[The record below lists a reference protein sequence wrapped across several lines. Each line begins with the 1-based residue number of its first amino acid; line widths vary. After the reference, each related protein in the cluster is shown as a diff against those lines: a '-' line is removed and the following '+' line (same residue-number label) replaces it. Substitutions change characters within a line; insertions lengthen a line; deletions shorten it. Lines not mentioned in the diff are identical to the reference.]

1 VTKSQIDVARRAAKL
16 KAKRRKPAVSPAD
29 SARPP
34 PGVRLLDRTEI
45 LQITGMT
52 FPTIWEWMRAGK
64 FPRSRVTGGSKSKSV
79 WLSTEIEDWIAGL
92 PLRPLKGDAPSEQK
106 IKEPEPA

>member
-1 VTKSQIDVARRAAKL
+1 VTKSGIDAARKAAKL
-16 KAKRRKPAVSPAD
+16 KAKRRKSAGSATD

-45 LQITGMT
+45 LQITGKA

-64 FPRSRVTGGSKSKSV
+64 FPRSRMTGGSKSKSV
-79 WLSTEIEDWIAGL
+79 WLSNEIDAWIAGL
-92 PLRPLKGDAPSEQK
+92 KVRPLKGDAPPDQK